1 MEVTIPPE
9 IMATLLN
16 LDESWEEEIGLGM
29 KKAASLSLI

>member
-16 LDESWEEEIGLGM
+16 LDESWEEEIWFRNEN
-29 KKAASLSLI
+29 ASLSLT